1 MKTIFHVTLVVLSAA
16 ISPTVQQWGYLMSNG
31 ITSGT
36 ISYPIA
42 FKIFSDGVAVTSNAA
57 ITIGVYNHNTAGFT
71 FYTTATKSDNAIRWI
86 AVGV

>member
-1 MKTIFHVTLVVLSAA
+1 MPQRELKILLAVLSCWA
-16 ISPTVQQWGYLMSNG
+16 IRQWGYLMSNG

-71 FYTTATKSDNAIRWI
+71 FYTTAKKSDNAIRWI